1 MGNAVRKESS
11 KFARDVCMRAKG
23 VHALNS
29 QDLPLVLA
37 LARTRTLARAAE
49 RLDVDASTIFRRLND
64 LERRLRVR
72 LFDRSTHGYALTAAG
87 QRAAATAERIETE
100 LHALD
105 REIAGREQQLMGS
118 VRITASETLSY
129 AVLPPLL
136 AKFHAVHPCIQLTLA
151 IDNRVL
157 DLTRREADVALRTRR
172 PSEGSLFGRRLA
184 RIAWAFYGAKGSR
197 LLQRNEGAPL
207 ELTRQAVIGWARG
220 AHRRERLDRGARSG
234 DADRLSKQQPHQSS
248 DGCTRGSRYRTPAM
262 LSGGPGCGGTAPGTA
277 AAGARGRAL
286 DRHSQGSEGDSENP
300 HLSERGGRRDCSP
313 TGALRRRPTYRAP
326 LSP

>member
-1 MGNAVRKESS
+1 
-11 KFARDVCMRAKG
+11 MRAKG

-105 REIAGREQQLMGS
+105 REIAGRDQQLMGS

-136 AKFHAVHPCIQLTLA
+136 AKFHAVHPGIQLMLA

-207 ELTRQAVIGWARG
+207 ELTRQAVIGWEGHAARIVASDWIE
-220 AHRRERLDRGARSG
+220 AHVAATQIVYRSNSLSYLADPVAEVRRLAPPLPELEGELWIVTHKDLRETARIRTFLNVVGDGIAAQRG
-234 DADRLSKQQPHQSS
+234 LFE
-248 DGCTRGSRYRTPAM
+248 
-262 LSGGPGCGGTAPGTA
+262 GGP
-277 AAGARGRAL
+277 L
-286 DRHSQGSEGDSENP
+286 I
-300 HLSERGGRRDCSP
+300 GRR
-313 TGALRRRPTYRAP
+313 
-326 LSP
+326 